1 MGSENIIFNYD
12 FFIKSIC
19 VDMEPYV
26 VDKNGVIGFLELKDP
41 NHISLQK
48 VKKTTADFLLEKC
61 MRLSA
66 RNGRKYFTSDPALK
80 DPKYLDFSRIKSFH
94 QYFSN
99 ELPLFLDVNQF
110 LKSMLL
116 SSNQL
121 FISANLKLCLS
132 VMVDRFKI
140 GHAWTAQEIIDACH
154 DFADTSKFTVQNIN
168 TCLNTYCNGDSYF
181 SGDTTKVRDISRQQQ
196 KTPYALFEKV
206 VEGEDWKYIL
216 KLTELI
222 AYYNS
227 YLSVINKPDQKDDQ
241 NSDK

>member
-1 MGSENIIFNYD
+1 MGSESIIFNYG
-12 FFIKSIC
+12 FFIKSIRIN
-19 VDMEPYV
+19 MEPYV
-26 VDKNGVIGFLELKDP
+26 VDKNGIIGFLKLKDP

-48 VKKTTADFLLEKC
+48 VNKTTANFLLEKC
-61 MRLSA
+61 MGLSA

-80 DPKYLDFSRIKSFH
+80 DPKPLDPFHIKSFH
-94 QYFSN
+94 QYFSD

-168 TCLNTYCNGDSYF
+168 TCLNSYCIGDSYF
-181 SGDTTKVRDISRQQQ
+181 PGDTAKACDISRHQQ
-196 KTPYALFEKV
+196 KIPYALFEK
-206 VEGEDWKYIL
+206 
-216 KLTELI
+216 
-222 AYYNS
+222 
-227 YLSVINKPDQKDDQ
+227 
-241 NSDK
+241 